1 MYIHSQN
8 KNTIVIS
15 DNLTNIYIKYSKVII
30 GDGKKYNNEIGQMNV
45 VKINKIKSDRNH
57 YYLYCTTVSGE
68 DVKLGKYSSL
78 ERCKEILEE
87 ILDFYQDISVPN
99 SVYYMPEE

>member
-15 DNLTNIYIKYSKVII
+15 KNLTNIYIKYSKVII
-30 GDGKKYNNEIGQMNV
+30 GAGKKYNNETGQMNL
-45 VKINKIKSDRNH
+45 VKVNKIKSNRNY

-68 DVKLGKYSSL
+68 DVKLGRYSSF

>member
-15 DNLTNIYIKYSKVII
+15 KNLTNIYIKYSKVII
-30 GDGKKYNNEIGQMNV
+30 GDGKKYNNEIGQINV
-45 VKINKIKSDRNH
+45 VKVNKIKSNRNY

-68 DVKLGKYSSL
+68 DVKLGQYSSL